1 MKSAG
6 FQQHA
11 QGMTHGFMIV
21 YDDDNRICVHGCSL
35 QYRGVKKSERAD
47 EMSGEILPLVSCRA
61 GGWAKRME
69 QGARVGR
76 AYPAGRRN

>member
-1 MKSAG
+1 MESSR
-6 FQQHA
+6 FQQDA

-61 GGWAKRME
+61 GGWD
-69 QGARVGR
+69 GDARVGC